1 MIDYNNAI
9 SITPY
14 KELRGGKECIHEHIQ
29 KGYAVPTKVIAY
41 LQTTEPFMM
50 SLGIYDHPFKAGTRL
65 LGPYMHTDGKY
76 YWDRDT
82 WKYVLKYNLVLP
94 QEFID
99 HVMSDEGTAFLEK
112 CAKENNSWRK
122 VIRKWKEQPNT
133 ICLIPEN
140 AGDIDLEDF

>member
-14 KELRGGKECIHEHIQ
+14 KELRGGDESIHKHTKI
-29 KGYAVPTKVIAY
+29 GYAVPNKVIAY
-41 LQTTEPFMM
+41 LQTTVPFMM
-50 SLGIYDHPFKAGTRL
+50 SPGIYKHPFKAETRL
-65 LGPYMHTDGKY
+65 LGPYLYTDGKY

-112 CAKENNSWRK
+112 CEKENNSWGN
-122 VIRKWKEQPNT
+122 VIGKWKEQPNT
-133 ICLIPEN
+133 ICLLPEN
-140 AGDIDLEDF
+140 AGKLC